1 MANRYS
7 ECITCE
13 HNKGKWSFPNGVYP
27 CGQTACTKPDDDIST
42 SAHIAIDLQNNEHYQ
57 KMLNWAELQDWRL
70 IDKIVNIVNYGGG
83 REYTININ
91 GVEFAINDFSNF
103 EADFI
108 KLIAK
113 YRIWRRE

>member
-1 MANRYS
+1 MSNRYLA
-7 ECITCE
+7 CISCV
-13 HNKGKWSFPNGVYP
+13 HNKGKWSFPNGAYP
-27 CGQTACTKPDDDIST
+27 CGQTACIKPNNDISA

-70 IDKIVNIVNYGGG
+70 IDKIVNYDGG

-91 GVEFAINDFSNF
+91 GVGFAINDFSNF

-113 YRIWRRE
+113 YRI

>member
-1 MANRYS
+1 MPNRYLK
-7 ECITCE
+7 CIDCVY
-13 HNKGKWSFPNGVYP
+13 NKGKWDFLNGVYP
-27 CGQTACTKPDDDIST
+27 CRQTACMKPNNDISA

-57 KMLNWAELQDWRL
+57 KMLNWANVQDWRL
-70 IDKIVNIVNYGGG
+70 IDKIVNYDGV

-91 GVEFAINDFSNF
+91 GVGFAINDFSNF

-113 YRIWRRE
+113 YRI